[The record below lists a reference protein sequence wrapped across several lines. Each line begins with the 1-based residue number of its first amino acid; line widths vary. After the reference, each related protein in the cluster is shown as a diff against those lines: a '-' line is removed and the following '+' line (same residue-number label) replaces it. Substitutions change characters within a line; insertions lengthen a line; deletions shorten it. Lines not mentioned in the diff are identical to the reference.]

1 MDKWISKIHRMSW
14 NQLKALEVLVSSK
27 NGMIEAN
34 ESVKEVGLKGKNLG
48 GIFSSLS
55 RQKIGNES
63 LISAWGRAE
72 GGRGLRWKLNTTV
85 DKQKLKKA
93 IEEILNI

>member
-1 MDKWISKIHRMSW
+1 M
-14 NQLKALEVLVSSK
+14 SSK
-27 NGMIEAN
+27 DGIIEAN

-63 LISAWGRAE
+63 LILAWGRAE
-72 GGRGLRWKLNTTV
+72 GGRGLRWKLNTNII

-93 IEEILNI
+93 IEEILNL

>member
-1 MDKWISKIHRMSW
+1 
-14 NQLKALEVLVSSK
+14 VSSK
-27 NGMIEAN
+27 DGIIEAN

-72 GGRGLRWKLNTTV
+72 GGRGLRWKLNTNII

-93 IEEILNI
+93 IEEILNL